1 MTAARVAVIGAGI
14 GGLVAAID
22 LARHGL
28 DVVVLERAATPGG
41 KMRQVWVDGVALD
54 AGPTVFTMRWVFEA
68 IFADA
73 DASLGSA
80 LTLRPAEVL
89 ARHAWRSGGR
99 LDLFA
104 DIARSRDAIGAFAG
118 AAAARG
124 YVRFCARAQ
133 RAYEVLDPAF
143 MRAGQPSIAA
153 LLRAA
158 GPQGI
163 ATLVGLAPWTSL
175 WQALGQDFRDPR
187 LRQLFARYATYCGA
201 SPFQAPA
208 TLMLIA
214 HVEREGVWLVEGGMH
229 RLAVALSELA
239 AAKSAVLR
247 YDSTVRDILVTNGR
261 PSGVR
266 LASGER
272 IAADAVVVNAD
283 TAALAGGALGAEAA
297 GAAPCVD
304 PARRSLSA
312 VTWALHANTQG
323 FPLLRHNVFFSHDYA
338 VEFVD
343 IFGRGRLPSAPTVY
357 VCAQDRTDDDVP
369 IDGPE
374 RLLCLVNAPARADT
388 HPLTATEIAQCEE
401 RTFGLLA
408 GCGLTV
414 HRRAQATQVTTPTD
428 FAALFPAT
436 GGALYGPAMHGAMAA
451 FRRPAAQTRM
461 RGLYMAGGS
470 VHPGA
475 GIPMAALSGRMAAAR
490 LLADLASTSRS
501 HLVATPGG
509 TSMRSVTT
517 APMGSR

>member
-1 MTAARVAVIGAGI
+1 MTATRVAVIGAGI

-22 LARHGL
+22 LARRGL
-28 DVVVLERAATPGG
+28 EVVVLERAASPGG
-41 KMRQVWVDGVALD
+41 KMRVVTVDGAAVD
-54 AGPTVFTMRWVFEA
+54 AGPTVFTMRWVFDA

-73 DASLGSA
+73 GASLGAA
-80 LTLRPAEVL
+80 LSLQPAEVL
-89 ARHAWRSGGR
+89 ARHAWHDGGR

-104 DIARSRDAIGAFAG
+104 DRARSRDAIGAFAG

-124 YVRFCARAQ
+124 YARFCVRAQ
-133 RAYEVLDPAF
+133 RAYEVLDRDF
-143 MRAGQPSIAA
+143 MRAASPSMAG

-158 GPQGI
+158 GPSGI
-163 ATLVGLAPWTSL
+163 ATLVGLAPWRSL
-175 WQALGQDFRDPR
+175 WQVLGRDFPDPR

-214 HVEREGVWLVEGGMH
+214 HVERQGVWLVDGGMH
-229 RLAVALSELA
+229 RLAVALAELA
-239 AAKSAVLR
+239 AAKGAVLR
-247 YDSTVRDILVTNGR
+247 YDSAVRDIVVSNGR
-261 PSGVR
+261 ASGVH

-283 TAALAGGALGAEAA
+283 AAALAGGLLGADAA
-297 GAAPCVD
+297 DAVPRVD

-312 VTWALHANTQG
+312 VTWALHAKTSG
-323 FPLLRHNVFFSHDYA
+323 FPLQRHNVFFSQDYA
-338 VEFVD
+338 AEFAD
-343 IFGRGRLPSAPTVY
+343 IFGRGRLPVTPTVY
-357 VCAQDRTDDDVP
+357 VCAQDRGDDAAP

-401 RTFGLLA
+401 RTFALLA
-408 GCGLTV
+408 DCGLTV
-414 HRRAQATQVTTPTD
+414 QRRATAMQVTTPTD

-436 GGALYGPAMHGAMAA
+436 GGALYGPAVHGAMAA
-451 FRRPAAQTRM
+451 FRRPPVRSRM
-461 RGLYMAGGS
+461 MGLYMAGGS

-490 LLADLASTSRS
+490 LLADFGSTSRS

-509 TSMRSVTT
+509 TLMRSATT
-517 APMGSR
+517 VLTGSR